1 MEQSKSRDPIGSS
14 PSVSSGVVLIERCS
28 RVVFLA
34 AFSLLSASCT
44 LLSPVDPVSVVEAR
58 LNGRGPVYVSPDNP
72 FLAANLFLKSE
83 AEKSAEVAGFLKLRG
98 MPQRIEYSRS
108 VFGDPH
114 LRLFY
119 DRTRESFEATKV
131 ENVWV
136 FDAPAP
142 RTATLS
148 QATASAAPIAKD
160 NNESP
165 SPDHQTDEPQLTDVP
180 PKPAPRSVAKSSG
193 FRSEVVAPQ
202 QGPQLSAVVAKC
214 RALGGFQ
221 PAERSPGGDLIHYVV
236 DDRETASLIAEWYT
250 GESAPAE
257 SILRLNRL
265 SPTQLLTVGDQLV
278 IPKYLVKNGDQLG
291 SRALR
296 CVLTEKAV
304 NHQ

>member
-14 PSVSSGVVLIERCS
+14 PSVKSGVVLIERCS

-34 AFSLLSASCT
+34 AFSLLGASCT

-83 AEKSAEVAGFLKLRG
+83 ADKSAEVAGFLKLRG

-114 LRLFY
+114 LTLFY

-131 ENVWV
+131 EDVWV

-142 RTATLS
+142 HTATLP
-148 QATASAAPIAKD
+148 QATASAQPLASDK
-160 NNESP
+160 NESA
-165 SPDHQTDEPQLTDVP
+165 SPDQRTDEPKLSDAASEQTTKRVP
-180 PKPAPRSVAKSSG
+180 VSRG
-193 FRSEVVAPQ
+193 FRSEVAAPQ
-202 QGPQLSAVVAKC
+202 RGPQLSAVVAKC

-236 DDRETASLIAEWYT
+236 DERETASLIAEWYT
-250 GESAPAE
+250 GESGPAE
-257 SILRLNRL
+257 TILRLNRL
-265 SPTQLLTVGDQLV
+265 SPAQPLTVGDQLV

-304 NHQ
+304 NH